1 MSSED
6 LIKVGVV
13 GVGALGR
20 HHARL
25 YSLNKN
31 VELVGIY
38 DVNAENLYNVSKE
51 CNAKCFSSVEAL
63 ASECEALSIAV
74 PADVHYQVA
83 MKLLALDKHLLIE
96 KPLAAK
102 VADAEEIVRIAD
114 EKKLVLAVGHVERFN
129 PVMSFIEERAK
140 NIKFIEVHRLAP
152 YPPPRPGQHRRGTE
166 VGVVLDLMIHDLD
179 IILRLVNSEVERIDA
194 VGVPVLSPGEDI
206 ANVRIKFKNGC
217 VANVTAS
224 RVSNEPMRRFRA
236 FTSDSFMALDY
247 ATKSGMIYKKH
258 PLGIKKEP
266 IPIDDHNA
274 LEKEL
279 EDFINC
285 VIEAKRKG
293 ISVVPKVSGQHGL
306 DALRLAVEITEEI
319 KKYNIKYGVKVPN

>member
-1 MSSED
+1 MNLEEK
-6 LIKVGVV
+6 IKVGVV

-31 VELVGIY
+31 VTLVGVY
-38 DVNAENLYNVSKE
+38 DINPENLFNVSKE
-51 CNAKCFSSVEAL
+51 CNTKGYTNVEEL
-63 ASECEALSIAV
+63 AADCEALSIAV
-74 PADVHYQVA
+74 PADVHHQVA
-83 MKLLALDKHLLIE
+83 IKLLNLNKHILIE

-102 VADAEEIVRIAD
+102 LEDAEEIVSLAER
-114 EKKLVLAVGHVERFN
+114 KKLVLAVGHVERFN

-140 NIKFIEVHRLAP
+140 DIKFMEVHRLAP

-194 VGVPVLSPGEDI
+194 VGIPVLSPGEDI
-206 ANVRIKFKNGC
+206 ANVRIKFVNGC

-224 RVSNEPMRRFRA
+224 RVSGEPMRRFRA
-236 FTSDSFMALDY
+236 FTNDSYLTLDY
-247 ATKSGMIYKKH
+247 ANKSGLIYKKH
-258 PLGIKKEP
+258 PLGIKKEQ
-266 IPIDDHNA
+266 IPVNDHNA

-279 EDFINC
+279 EDFVQC
-285 VIEAKRKG
+285 VIEAKKTG
-293 ISVVPKVSGQHGL
+293 IPPSPKVS
-306 DALRLAVEITEEI
+306 
-319 KKYNIKYGVKVPN
+319 